1 MTKKSKPALACSRL
15 NLHALST
22 SSLRCAACLVSDLD
36 EVVGELLDGVGG
48 RSRLDALGEVSDEDG
63 EGGLDD
69 DNTFLALINSARQHS
84 NSKLPAVLSPEFA
97 I

>member
-15 NLHALST
+15 NPHVLST
-22 SSLRCAACLVSDLD
+22 SSLRCAVCLVSDLD

-69 DNTFLALINSARQHS
+69 DNTFLAL
-84 NSKLPAVLSPEFA
+84 
-97 I
+97 